1 MLRVVWV
8 MLLSAIGRGVVL
20 SLLLLHACDCFAVAV
35 RDDLGRL
42 VSLKKPPTR
51 IVSLAPSATEILF
64 AIGAGDAVVAVDE
77 SSDYPPQVRRLPKV
91 GAFMRPS
98 IEAIVKHHPHLIV
111 LASNVLPKGEVE
123 ALESKLLVPIFAI
136 VPKRVVDIISA
147 IERLGKL
154 VGKEGEARAVA
165 GKMRLELE
173 RLSKLKTSRKVSVF
187 VEVSPPPSLM
197 GVGVN
202 NFIDDAIE
210 LAGGENV
217 LRRAGLPSEFP
228 TVSLERLMVL
238 NPDVYIVAV
247 HGRLNRSA
255 VSEVKRR
262 VGFQQLR
269 AVRAGRVY
277 AIDADILFRP
287 GPRIIQGIKTL
298 RRLLHGNVAG
308 EL

>member
-1 MLRVVWV
+1 MP
-8 MLLSAIGRGVVL
+8 LSAVRRWFL
-20 SLLLLHACDCFAVAV
+20 SSLLLLPIACNCLAVTV
-35 RDDLGRL
+35 TDDLGRL

-51 IVSLAPSATEILF
+51 IISLAPSATEILF
-64 AIGAGDAVVAVDE
+64 AIGAGNAVVAVDE

-123 ALESKLLVPIFAI
+123 ALESKLFVPIFAI
-136 VPKRVVDIISA
+136 VPKRVADIASA

-154 VGKEGEARAVA
+154 VGKEKEAKAVA
-165 GKMRLELE
+165 GKMRLELK
-173 RLSKLKTSRKVSVF
+173 RLSKLRTTRKVSVF
-187 VEVSPPPSLM
+187 IEVSPPPSLM

-210 LAGGENV
+210 LAGGENI
-217 LRRAGLPSEFP
+217 LRRAGLPCEFP
-228 TVSLERLMVL
+228 SVSLEKLMVL
-238 NPDVYIVAV
+238 NPEVYIVAV
-247 HGRLNRSA
+247 HGRLNQK
-255 VSEVKRR
+255 VLSEVRQR

-269 AVRAGRVY
+269 AVRTGRVY
-277 AIDADILFRP
+277 AIDPDILFRP

-298 RRLLHGNVAG
+298 HRLLHGDVRK
-308 EL
+308 